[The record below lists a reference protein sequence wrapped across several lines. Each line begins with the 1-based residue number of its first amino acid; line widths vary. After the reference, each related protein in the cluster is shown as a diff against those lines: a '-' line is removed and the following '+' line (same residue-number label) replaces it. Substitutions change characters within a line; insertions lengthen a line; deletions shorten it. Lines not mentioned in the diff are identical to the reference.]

1 MTDAEPLVREQRGAV
16 LIARLDRPQ
25 ARNALTAELIRAIGT
40 AIVDAERE
48 PDLRALVLTG
58 TGDRAFC
65 AGMDLRAFAAGDAF
79 GFGDDD
85 VAHAFHRLLEGRVTV
100 PLVGA
105 ANGAAVAGGFELLL
119 GCDVIVAAEHATF
132 GLPEVQRGL
141 LPAGGGTFLG
151 TRIPLSV
158 ALEMT
163 LTGDPITAARAYA
176 LGLVNAV
183 VPADEAL
190 ARAVE
195 IADRIARNGPL
206 AISAVKELVRLG
218 TVDVTGAWARLREL
232 QPVVFGS
239 EDAREGARAFVEQ
252 RTPKWQGR

>member
-1 MTDAEPLVREQRGAV
+1 M
-16 LIARLDRPQ
+16 
-25 ARNALTAELIRAIGT
+25 
-40 AIVDAERE
+40 
-48 PDLRALVLTG
+48 LTG

-65 AGMDLRAFAAGDAF
+65 AGMDLRAFAAGDSF

-85 VAHAFHRLLEGRVTV
+85 VAHAFHRLLEGKVAV
-100 PLVGA
+100 PVVGA

-151 TRIPLSV
+151 TRVPLSI
-158 ALEMT
+158 ALEIT
-163 LTGDPITAARAYA
+163 LTGDPITAARAYE

-183 VPADEAL
+183 VPGDEVVD
-190 ARAVE
+190 RAVA
-195 IADRIARNGPL
+195 IAERIARNGPL
-206 AISAVKELVRLG
+206 AVTAVKELVRLG
-218 TVDVTGAWARLREL
+218 VVDTARAWERLREL

-239 EDAREGARAFVEQ
+239 EDAREGALAFVEK
-252 RTPKWQGR
+252 RPAVWKGR

>member
-1 MTDAEPLVREQRGAV
+1 MTDAAPLECTQQGAI

-25 ARNALTAELIRAIGT
+25 ARNALTPGLIRAIGT
-40 AIVDAERE
+40 AIVDAERD
-48 PDLRALVLTG
+48 PDLRAVVLTG
-58 TGDRAFC
+58 SGDRAFC
-65 AGMDLRAFAAGDAF
+65 AGMDLRAFATGDAF
-79 GFGDDD
+79 AFGEDD
-85 VAHAFHRLLEGRVTV
+85 VARAFYRLLEGHVTV

-105 ANGAAVAGGFELLL
+105 ANGAAVAGGLELLL

-141 LPAGGGTFLG
+141 MPGGGGTLLG

-163 LTGDPITAARAYA
+163 LTGDPITATRAYE

-183 VPADEAL
+183 VAGAEAL

-206 AISAVKELVRLG
+206 AVSAVKELVRLAPR
-218 TVDVTGAWARLREL
+218 DNERAQARLREL
-232 QPVVFGS
+232 RPVVFAS
-239 EDAREGARAFVEQ
+239 EDAREGAQAFVEK
-252 RTPKWQGR
+252 RPPVWRGR